1 MHCSILKFN
10 VNRCESYLPSKNY
23 LTNQIPSKHTILLHV
38 ILLFN
43 ESAVRQ
49 ECRLWINQ
57 YEIFLKISFCSRI
70 CIIIIGLRFFLFI
83 FRIIFDTC
91 LTHDRFIFFD
101 LSSINII
108 FLYFMFCLN
117 SRLKLFRFFF
127 YFFLINKR
135 LNWLICSFYLDFR
148 FFNLQCLILHLSIV
162 NSILI
167 FLHLFGRLNW
177 LFLRL
182 RLINLWGLLILI
194 RHFIFIHIQIFEFFL
209 SFSLLHGLICL
220 IFRLWKISLKYTDI
234 SLDVKEGHTRLILII
249 VNSNNFLW
257 VFELPNALTP
267 IFSEPPNFNKSFQ
280 KTVGNQNIVWNCEH
294 RWNLLL
300 MSNRVLY
307 IHRPI
312 AFLVFRDNT

>member
-135 LNWLICSFYLDFR
+135 LN
-148 FFNLQCLILHLSIV
+148 
-162 NSILI
+162 
-167 FLHLFGRLNW
+167 
-177 LFLRL
+177 
-182 RLINLWGLLILI
+182 
-194 RHFIFIHIQIFEFFL
+194 
-209 SFSLLHGLICL
+209 
-220 IFRLWKISLKYTDI
+220 
-234 SLDVKEGHTRLILII
+234 
-249 VNSNNFLW
+249 
-257 VFELPNALTP
+257 
-267 IFSEPPNFNKSFQ
+267 
-280 KTVGNQNIVWNCEH
+280 
-294 RWNLLL
+294 
-300 MSNRVLY
+300 
-307 IHRPI
+307 
-312 AFLVFRDNT
+312 